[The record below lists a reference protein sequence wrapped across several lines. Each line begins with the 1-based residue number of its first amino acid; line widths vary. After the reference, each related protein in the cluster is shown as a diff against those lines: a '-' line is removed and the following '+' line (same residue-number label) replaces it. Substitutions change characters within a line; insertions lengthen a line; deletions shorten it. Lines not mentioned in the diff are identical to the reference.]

1 VAGVFV
7 NAAEAFLSATGHND
21 DTMKGDEINVGS
33 IRTPL

>member
-1 VAGVFV
+1 VAGVVV